1 MDCSTQ
7 ASCPS
12 VSQRLLTLMSTE
24 SVMTSNHLILPLSS
38 PPALNLSQ
46 HQGLFQWVSSSHQV
60 AKVLEFQLQHQ
71 SFQYIFRVDLHQL
84 SVNTGLL
91 CYRSK
96 RTQFFCSV
104 YPVGPF
110 LYTLICT
117 GPSRSP
123 QFESKA
129 RSIFGIWHSLALGV
143 GTLLR

>member
-12 VSQRLLTLMSTE
+12 LSQRLLTLMSTE
-24 SVMTSNHLILPLSS
+24 SVMPSNHLILPLSS

-46 HQGLFQWVSSSHQV
+46 HQGLFQWVSSLHQV

-104 YPVGPF
+104 YPVEVHFSTLWSAPGPPEA
-110 LYTLICT
+110 LNL
-117 GPSRSP
+117 
-123 QFESKA
+123 
-129 RSIFGIWHSLALGV
+129 SLRQGAFSAYDTV
-143 GTLLR
+143 LLWGWVPC